1 MSNQKHTNCLIE
13 ATSPYLLQHAHN
25 PVDWFPWG
33 EEALKKAQV
42 ENKPIIV
49 SIGYSACHWCH
60 VMERESFENEDI
72 AAIMN
77 EHFVCIKVDR
87 EERPDV
93 DQVYM
98 EAVHAM
104 GLQGGWPLNVF
115 LLPDQRP
122 FYGGTYFPPK
132 GWAQL
137 CIQVNQA
144 FQKQRAE
151 LEKSAE
157 GFMDN
162 LDRSEVEKYGLMP
175 HEQVF
180 EKSAVHEMFQKFA
193 EHFDLDKGGNNRAP
207 KFPMP
212 VIYEFLLLEYHL
224 NQTPEALAHVE
235 RTLDHMAMGGL
246 YDQVGGGFTRYSTDM
261 DWFVPH
267 FEKMLYDN
275 GQLVSLYALAYQ
287 ATQKTLYKE
296 TIYQTIDW
304 LEREMTS
311 PEGGFYAAL
320 DADSEGEEGKFY
332 LWTIEEFHQLLGP
345 DAELMMDYYNISAGN
360 WEPNKNIPYRELS
373 DESFAKQ
380 NGIELDEIKDLVT
393 MTNLKLLNARS
404 KRVRPGLDDKILSGW
419 NGLMLSGLCEA
430 YATFGEEKFLR
441 LALNNAQFLKAKMID
456 KKGHLFRNYKNGSS
470 SISGYLEDYAAVIQA
485 LSKLYQITFDE
496 AWLFLAN
503 DLMKITLKE
512 FYDADEGLFFYTSNQ
527 SEALIARK
535 KEIFDNVIPASN
547 SLMAENLKT
556 LGYLLSHE
564 EYIEAARS
572 MVDRMNRV
580 LILAPQDLA
589 HWASL
594 YASHTFPT
602 AELVIISDDLPNE
615 VVKIHQ
621 QFSPN
626 KVVVGKKLGASS
638 ELSLLADRE
647 AIRDQPT
654 YFVCFNKTCQLP
666 VNSFEEAKAQMKSA
680 LNSASSL

>member
-1 MSNQKHTNCLIE
+1 MSDQKHTNRLIE

-33 EEALKKAQV
+33 EEALQKAQV
-42 ENKPIIV
+42 DNKPIIV

-98 EAVHAM
+98 EALHAM

-144 FQKQRAE
+144 YQKQREE
-151 LEKSAE
+151 LVKSAV

-162 LDRSEVEKYGLMP
+162 LSRSEIEKYGLKP
-175 HEQVF
+175 HGQVF
-180 EKSAVHEMFQKFA
+180 KKSAVHEMYLKFA
-193 EHFDLDKGGNNRAP
+193 ENFDLNKGGNNRAP

-212 VIYEFLLLEYHL
+212 VIYEFLLMEYHI
-224 NQTPEALAHVE
+224 NQNSDALAHVE
-235 RTLDHMAMGGL
+235 RTLDHIAMGGL

-275 GQLVSLYALAYQ
+275 GQLVSLYARAYQ
-287 ATQKTLYKE
+287 ATKKPLYQE
-296 TIYQTIDW
+296 TVYQTIDW

-332 LWTIEEFHQLLGP
+332 LWTIEEFHRLLGP
-345 DAELMMDYYNISAGN
+345 DAELMINYYNITSGN
-360 WEPNKNIPYRELS
+360 WEPNKNIPNRELS
-373 DESFAKQ
+373 DEAFAQ
-380 NGIELDEIKDLVT
+380 QHEIELDELKGIVRAA
-393 MTNLKLLNARS
+393 NIKLLRARTQ
-404 KRVRPGLDDKILSGW
+404 RVSPGLDDKILSGW

-430 YATFGEEKFLR
+430 YATFGEEKFLS
-441 LALNNAQFLKAKMID
+441 LALKNAHFLKAKMMNE
-456 KKGHLFRNYKNGSS
+456 KGHLFRNYKNGRT
-470 SISGYLEDYAAVIQA
+470 SISGYLEDYATVIQA
-485 LSKLYQITFDE
+485 FSKLYQITFDE
-496 AWLFLAN
+496 SWLFLAN
-503 DLMKITLKE
+503 DLIKITLRE
-512 FYDADEGLFFYTSNQ
+512 FYDADEGLFHYTSNE
-527 SEALIARK
+527 SEALIARR

-556 LGYLLSHE
+556 LGYLLSHD
-564 EYIEAARS
+564 EYIEAAKG

-580 LILAPQDLA
+580 LMLAPQDLA

-594 YASHTFPT
+594 YASHTYPT
-602 AELVIISDDLPNE
+602 AEIVVISDNLPKE
-615 VVKIHQ
+615 VLRIHQ
-621 QFSPN
+621 EFSPN
-626 KVVVGKKLGASS
+626 KILVGKKPNGSS
-638 ELSLLADRE
+638 ELALFKGRE
-647 AIRDQPT
+647 AIQEKPT

-666 VNSFEEAKAQMKSA
+666 VNNLEAAKAQIKSA
-680 LNSASSL
+680 LK